1 MTSFHDLLRQQ
12 ELDLPEITRHLDSL
26 GSEERIRQ
34 VRDIPGKLQAPLFDA
49 VRGYRALDLPAFVPT
64 DCPDRQFVRHYGKNS
79 LPLFSIFEKRF
90 ARPGPASPV
99 LWGFNHGALMGIIGP
114 GHFVMRSGPL
124 PGELHVDYYSI
135 PSEQLEGAP
144 NLVENDVGISTL
156 VYGNM
161 IDVLR
166 GVSEHVTI
174 GRAVKKGKDTP
185 NYFLLCRE
193 EHGTEQQPG

>member
-1 MTSFHDLLRQQ
+1 MTSFHNLLGAP
-12 ELDLPEITRHLDSL
+12 ELDLPRITRHLDGLDSA
-26 GSEERIRQ
+26 ERIRQ
-34 VRDIPGKLQAPLFDA
+34 VREIPGKLQGPLFA
-49 VRGYRALDLPAFVPT
+49 AARGYRALDFPFFVPA
-64 DCPDRQFVRHYGKNS
+64 DHPDRQFVRHYGKNS

-90 ARPGPASPV
+90 ARPDTGTPV

-135 PSEQLEGAP
+135 PPEQLEGAP
-144 NLVENDVGISTL
+144 GLVENDVGISTL

-166 GVSEHVTI
+166 GVSEHVSI
-174 GRAVKKGKDTP
+174 GRAIKKGKETP

-193 EHGTEQQPG
+193 A